1 VEQREKMEG
10 PQVAVHEEKLATA
23 LLTLMQEVKR
33 VQRVETELGVD
44 LRVVE
49 SRQRKFVSGDEG
61 ISCLVRAKL

>member
-1 VEQREKMEG
+1 MEG
-10 PQVAVHEEKLATA
+10 PQVAVREEKLATA

-33 VQRVETELGVD
+33 VQRVEAELGVD